1 VLIALF
7 VIDQELPVVGRRV
20 DCIPDLAKT
29 EVNCKSRGCRW
40 DGSADEDNK
49 CIVLLADDKGELGDT
64 AIHIINGMY

>member
-1 VLIALF
+1 M
-7 VIDQELPVVGRRV
+7 